1 MRKAK
6 LDITEEGTLEEFL
19 GINIDRKSDDT
30 INLTQPA
37 LIDNI
42 LGYLSLLGEG
52 DKTKTT
58 PESPS
63 RILKRHQNNDDF
75 DQSLHYRSVI

>member
-1 MRKAK
+1 MHKAK

-52 DKTKTT
+52 DKTKTK
-58 PESPS
+58 PASP
-63 RILKRHQNNDDF
+63 
-75 DQSLHYRSVI
+75 